1 MLWCRHC
8 AGRYDRSIALGRVDR
23 GRSGDPTF
31 LVTRKGSRANMRAE
45 GLEDLPPGKR
55 MTRTGP
61 RYITPREVHALT
73 PKGQVT
79 EVRPDG
85 RSVTRIG
92 RFTEISGAAELS
104 NTEVVELDD
113 PITVRCRSWGQST
126 TLTLRIIADEVL
138 PPPKGRRPPA
148 AS

>member
-1 MLWCRHC
+1 V
-8 AGRYDRSIALGRVDR
+8 AR

-31 LVTRKGSRANMRAE
+31 LVTRKAGPARRRAE
-45 GLEDLPPGKR
+45 GLEDLPAGKR
-55 MTRTGP
+55 MTLTGP
-61 RYITPREVHALT
+61 RYITPREVRALT

-79 EVRPDG
+79 EVHPDG
-85 RSVTRIG
+85 HSVTRTG

-113 PITVRCRSWGQST
+113 PITVRCRSCKQST
-126 TLTLRIIADEVL
+126 TLTLRMIADEVL
-138 PPPKGRRPPA
+138 RPPKGRRPPA